1 MDTKEVLIQ
10 WFANVLIKSL
20 QLTQEEELISIQIL
34 RANNYQK
41 NNTRKLIKNFK
52 KRIVFSPF
60 KDNIWTANLA
70 DIQLISKYNR
80 GTRYFFLFNFITQ
93 FLLFVGIRFLCVI
106 DVLVNMHEWLICR
119 QKRYYITKAFT
130 NHVYNS
136 INSKFVYST

>member
-34 RANNYQK
+34 RAINY
-41 NNTRKLIKNFK
+41 TRKLIKNFK
-52 KRIVFSPF
+52 ERIVFSPF

-70 DIQLISKYNR
+70 DIQLISKYNKGIR
-80 GTRYFFLFNFITQ
+80 FFLLFNFITQ

-106 DVLVNMHEWLICR
+106 DILVNMHEWLICR

>member
-34 RANNYQK
+34 RAINY
-41 NNTRKLIKNFK
+41 TRKLIKNFK

-70 DIQLISKYNR
+70 DIQLISKYNKGIR
-80 GTRYFFLFNFITQ
+80 FFLLFNFITQ

>member
-34 RANNYQK
+34 RAINY
-41 NNTRKLIKNFK
+41 TRKLIKNFK

-70 DIQLISKYNR
+70 DIQLISKYNKGIR
-80 GTRYFFLFNFITQ
+80 FFLLFNFITQ

-106 DVLVNMHEWLICR
+106 DILVNMHEWLICR